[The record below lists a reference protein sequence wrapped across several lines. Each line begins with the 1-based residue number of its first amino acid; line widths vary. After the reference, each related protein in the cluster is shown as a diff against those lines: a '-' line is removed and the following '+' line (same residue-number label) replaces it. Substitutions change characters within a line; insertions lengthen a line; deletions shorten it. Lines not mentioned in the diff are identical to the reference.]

1 MNSTPRRPGTPYA
14 SAVLPP
20 RVSPRRPVPLTSAQ
34 KIALAGLAGCFL
46 GFVYVLAV
54 CVIFLPS

>member
-1 MNSTPRRPGTPYA
+1 MNSTPRRRPGTPYA
-14 SAVLPP
+14 SAA
-20 RVSPRRPVPLTSAQ
+20 VSSRIPSRRAPFTSSQ

-46 GFVYVLAV
+46 GFVYVFAV